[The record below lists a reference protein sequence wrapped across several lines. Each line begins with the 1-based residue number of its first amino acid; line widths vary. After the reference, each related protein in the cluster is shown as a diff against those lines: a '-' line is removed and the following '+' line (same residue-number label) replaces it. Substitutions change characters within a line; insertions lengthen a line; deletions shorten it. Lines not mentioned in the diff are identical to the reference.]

1 MSVGELPQMLT
12 SRLVVGLGT
21 LVHTK
26 VEDGAVVS
34 PQAVRITA
42 ASKIAMGRTV
52 ASIVDGPQLHM
63 IRCDRIY
70 DRLTRGCQSLV
81 ATSIHLPFAK

>member
-26 VEDGAVVS
+26 VSEDGAVVS
-34 PQAVRITA
+34 PQAVRITTA
-42 ASKIAMGRTV
+42 RKIAMRRNV
-52 ASIVDGPQLHM
+52 ASIVDGEDVS
-63 IRCDRIY
+63 RWWR
-70 DRLTRGCQSLV
+70 R
-81 ATSIHLPFAK
+81 